1 MEDEKMFDV
10 LKKNTAGFVVEQCCT
25 VEHAC
30 VRIETDL
37 GGSIEDPRGLVGM
50 QVQQVGE

>member
-1 MEDEKMFDV
+1 MFEV

-30 VRIETDL
+30 IRIETDP
-37 GGSIEDPRGLVGM
+37 GGLIENPRGLMGM